1 MQFEALRRESLE
13 AQIPAEIN
21 RAPRTTQKCGI
32 LVFCYTLIMN
42 NRIDKLAELF
52 ESFPGIGKRQARR
65 FVYFLLHKNSSYIE
79 ELITTIKQVKLEI
92 TQCTECFRFFSDGNS
107 KVCPVCKLYD
117 ESTQLMIVEKD
128 ADFEN
133 LHKTHIYDGKYFILG
148 GFISSSDKK
157 RSYARTDQLMTRI
170 ERDVSNN
177 KLNEIIFA
185 LSISPE
191 AEHTRMRLHS
201 MLKEKFPKLVFSTLG
216 RGLST
221 GTELEYSDTETL
233 KYALNSRITQS

>member
-1 MQFEALRRESLE
+1 
-13 AQIPAEIN
+13 
-21 RAPRTTQKCGI
+21 
-32 LVFCYTLIMN
+32 MN

-79 ELITTIKQVKLEI
+79 ELVTNIKQVKAEI
-92 TQCTECFRFFSDGNS
+92 SQCNECFRFYSDNN
-107 KVCPVCKLYD
+107 KDICPVCITYQD
-117 ESTQLMIVEKD
+117 SNQLMIVEKD

-133 LHKTHIYDGKYFILG
+133 LHKTHIYEGKYFILG
-148 GFISSSDKK
+148 GFISANEKK
-157 RSYARTDQLMTRI
+157 RSYARIDQLFTRI
-170 ERDVSNN
+170 ERDV
-177 KLNEIIFA
+177 KDAHINEVIFA

-191 AEHTRMRLHS
+191 AEHTRLRLNT
-201 MLKEKFPKLVFSTLG
+201 MLKDKFPTLAFSTLG

-233 KYALNSRITQS
+233 KYALNSRITQ

>member
-1 MQFEALRRESLE
+1 
-13 AQIPAEIN
+13 
-21 RAPRTTQKCGI
+21 
-32 LVFCYTLIMN
+32 MN

-65 FVYFLLHKNSSYIE
+65 FVYLLLHKDQGYIN
-79 ELITTIKQVKLEI
+79 ELIAGIQNVKAEI
-92 TQCTECFRFFSDGNS
+92 NQCTECYRFFEKNGAA
-107 KVCPVCKLYD
+107 VCPVCTANAD
-117 ESTQLMIVEKD
+117 STQIMIVEKD

-148 GFISSSDKK
+148 GFINANEKK
-157 RSYARTDQLMTRI
+157 RSYARVDQLIARI
-170 ERDVSNN
+170 ERDTKSE
-177 KLNEIIFA
+177 KLSEIIFG

-191 AEHTRMRLHS
+191 AEHTRIRLYT
-201 MLKEKFPKLVFSTLG
+201 MLREKFPKLVFSTLG

-233 KYALNSRITQS
+233 KYAFESRITQ